1 MVFVGID
8 IAKTNHVACAVDETG
23 EKLTRP
29 LPFKNAEEGFEKLAA
44 WLEGV
49 AEDPCDAFIAMEATG
64 HYWMAC
70 FSFLA
75 AREYKACVVNPMQVK
90 AMRKLKGRSRVKND
104 PIDSWLIAETLRLG
118 EAVETKMATDEVQS
132 LKTLTRYRQ
141 ALKQELA
148 TIKTQCICVL
158 DSYFPEYAGH
168 FSDPF
173 GAASLAVLKK
183 CPMPEDL
190 GRVRA
195 STLAKE
201 MSEAS
206 RGRISGEKAAEL
218 KAAAKK
224 SIGVKLGADAASFQ
238 IKSMIGQM
246 EFLDETI
253 SKVEGRVADLL
264 MAIEPLIV
272 TVPGVSTAT
281 GRPARRRDRRR
292 APVQERLRDRQV
304 RRARLR
310 RVPIGAVRGERRAH
324 HKARLALS
332 ETFDMACGEPVQALR
347 PDDEGLLRQ
356 AESPG
361 QMPSRRGDGLRPQT
375 LPYHLRH
382 HARPS
387 RLRGQQV
394 DRFSTPCQLQGS
406 LRRLYIIASKSIQ
419 CSAIKVRF
427 PIKPSSSKTYGLSLD
442 FI

>member
-1 MVFVGID
+1 MVFLGID

-281 GRPARRRDRRR
+281 GAQIVAEIGD
-292 APVQERLRDRQV
+292 V
-304 RRARLR
+304 RRFRNASAIVKYAGLDSGVSQSGQFEAKGEPITKQGSPYLR
-310 RVPIGAVRGERRAH
+310 RSIWLAANQCRRFDPTMKAYYDKLRAQGKCHRVAVTACARKLCHIIYAIMRDQVAYGANR
-324 HKARLALS
+324 
-332 ETFDMACGEPVQALR
+332 
-347 PDDEGLLRQ
+347 
-356 AESPG
+356 
-361 QMPSRRGDGLRPQT
+361 
-375 LPYHLRH
+375 
-382 HARPS
+382 
-387 RLRGQQV
+387 
-394 DRFSTPCQLQGS
+394 
-406 LRRLYIIASKSIQ
+406 
-419 CSAIKVRF
+419 
-427 PIKPSSSKTYGLSLD
+427 
-442 FI
+442 